1 MPFTVRVSVD
11 DIAAA
16 HFLPGYDGPCAVL
29 HGHNWSIT
37 ARIQADRLHEDM
49 VVDFRGVKE
58 IFKAMDHQNLNE
70 IAALTTAGRRPT
82 AERLAEYLAERVAEY
97 LSTLPNAPRLLAL
110 TVRETSRNE
119 VTFEPEASG

>member
-16 HFLPGYDGPCAVL
+16 HFLAGYPGPCAVL

-37 ARIQADRLHEDM
+37 ARIQADRLHKDM

-58 IFKAMDHQNLNE
+58 IFKAIDHQNLNE
-70 IAALTTAGRRPT
+70 IAALTADGHRPT
-82 AERLAEYLAERVAEY
+82 AERLAEYLAACVVEH
-97 LSTLPNAPRLLAL
+97 LSTLPNTPRLLAL

-119 VTFEPEASG
+119 VTFEPEQSG